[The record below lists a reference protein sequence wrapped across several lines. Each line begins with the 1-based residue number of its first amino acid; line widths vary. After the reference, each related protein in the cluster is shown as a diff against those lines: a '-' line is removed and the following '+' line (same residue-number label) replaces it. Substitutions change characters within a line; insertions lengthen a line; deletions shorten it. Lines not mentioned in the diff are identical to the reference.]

1 MKYVLTALLIFEC
14 CGVMCSFSQN
24 HGLTHCPDYSLSPSE
39 SRANSFNTDIS
50 ANRELRLSKHPV
62 FHAIDNDLRRRDSA
76 DTDTTATHAQPLHS
90 YQNIVLTGYSAGKAE
105 GDFLPYEGNG
115 SYDWRLYGHGSHNYG
130 KAGTLSGTVAYARGK
145 HRNIGW
151 STTRFPDLYW
161 PFILTDTTGG
171 NSQFETYDIEG
182 QYGVNLGSI
191 WLGASAKF
199 KGEQA
204 HRMTDPRLLNNTTFL
219 QFGLDL
225 GYVTPKGQQLM
236 LGGGYLRNKQYEHD
250 RYWRPGEQQRFFVVH
265 GFGLYD
271 NKESGVFMGTSRM
284 HYLNGFLTDF
294 SYTSPVQKKVC
305 VTANI
310 GYQRNKLTVEENK
323 YYDLYASTTSVFTPQ
338 LHFKWQCGKTI
349 SIHLLS
355 EHELMKRLGYE
366 RVFERYM
373 TNIAKSTYDYRQIA
387 EYQNYKLTTQQGANA
402 LRAEFA
408 LGRHSTFGLQGGAN
422 YLHRNEQNTFYHF
435 EVDNLNVMPYGR
447 ADYKLTKKKFEFST
461 SVQSGI
467 QSVRNHT
474 YDVDITA
481 SSISHLDFQTC
492 FAPYAYYAAEYTQT
506 VAEISYTY
514 FLKKCGIGA
523 KVKYMNITGERLKDV
538 GFDKPVGYYA
548 ACPMIQTM
556 PDKHNEQWF
565 NVSTFVIF

>member
-1 MKYVLTALLIFEC
+1 M
-14 CGVMCSFSQN
+14 
-24 HGLTHCPDYSLSPSE
+24 
-39 SRANSFNTDIS
+39 
-50 ANRELRLSKHPV
+50 
-62 FHAIDNDLRRRDSA
+62 
-76 DTDTTATHAQPLHS
+76 
-90 YQNIVLTGYSAGKAE
+90 
-105 GDFLPYEGNG
+105 
-115 SYDWRLYGHGSHNYG
+115 
-130 KAGTLSGTVAYARGK
+130 AYARGK

-151 STTRFPDLYW
+151 STTRFPNLYW

-294 SYTSPVQKKVC
+294 SYTSPVQKQVC